1 MKKLIISTLF
11 SVLCLSAWN
20 VSAED
25 KPLDP
30 AAGKRLYETYCFMC
44 HDRGLSNAPRPGKRL
59 TGINCYL

>member
-30 AAGKRLYETYCFMC
+30 AAGKRLYETYCFM
-44 HDRGLSNAPRPGKRL
+44 
-59 TGINCYL
+59 